1 MVSSHSDPF
10 LTKPVSVIPK
20 LTISRDSTS
29 HRTLADGESDREIIK
44 EEVKKH
50 EEMSEDELTRN
61 DNERPMMHE
70 NEGKEATEDE
80 EEGEEDDQ
88 EEGEEE
94 DEEEEDEE
102 EEESEEEE
110 VEEGADSD
118 GSAFTISDEE
128 ASEDD
133 ESEPSQPRRLSNVK
147 GKDSNPIKRTPAKI
161 PSRRQASSPLT
172 PGAVKGNKMT
182 HNATP
187 KATSETE
194 KSRDPVFETPGPLS
208 ERAGQLQLGDDDDD
222 ELPIKTTVK
231 KKR

>member
-29 HRTLADGESDREIIK
+29 HRTLADGESDREIIE

-61 DNERPMMHE
+61 DNERPMMHG

-94 DEEEEDEE
+94 DEEEE
-102 EEESEEEE
+102 ESEEEE
-110 VEEGADSD
+110 VEEGANSD
-118 GSAFTISDEE
+118 GSAFIISDEE
-128 ASEDD
+128 VSEDD
-133 ESEPSQPRRLSNVK
+133 ESEPSPPRRLSSVRR
-147 GKDSNPIKRTPAKI
+147 KDSNPIKRTPAKI

-172 PGAVKGNKMT
+172 PGAVKGSKMT

-194 KSRDPVFETPGPLS
+194 KSRDPMFETPGPLS